1 MATNSIEQFAEQTN
15 DFLSLVNT
23 QLKNINEIVA
33 KTALTIIKTRIKED
47 GLNSKGSKLGSYSDS
62 QVPFFFTKGGKKLA
76 PYSSGA
82 ISGGAES
89 SLAALK
95 KGGAISLS
103 YKEWRELNGLQTK
116 FIDLTFTGS
125 MWKDIDVISNDV
137 KGQNVVTIVSAK
149 DTATRKGGQTTSDI
163 MSFNAERFGDFLSV
177 SEQEEKRLADVY
189 DAELQRL
196 INQAFGK

>member
-1 MATNSIEQFAEQTN
+1 MAANDISQFVNQTD
-15 DFLSLVNT
+15 DFISLVSQ

-33 KTALTIIKTRIKED
+33 KTALTIIKDRIQQD
-47 GLNSKGSKLGSYSDS
+47 GLNSKGSKLGSYSDNP
-62 QVPFFFTKGGKKLA
+62 VPFFFKKNGKTLA

-89 SLAALK
+89 SLTALK
-95 KGGAISLS
+95 KQGVTKLS

-116 FIDLTFTGS
+116 FVDLTFTGS

-137 KGQNVVTIVSAK
+137 KGLNVITIVSAK
-149 DTATRKGGQTTSDI
+149 DTVTRKGGQTTSDV
-163 MSFNAERFGDFLSV
+163 MSFNAERFGDFLAV
-177 SEQEEKRLADVY
+177 SKEEENKLALVY

-196 INQAFGK
+196 INQAFES